1 MQLAHLKILTLM
13 CGFCSRLQTI
23 SNLKVQRG
31 SDVTLRCD
39 VPLFSESSTLLW
51 IKDTGQTSN
60 TTLVYNNSAYII
72 LHNVDDHS
80 EGIYY
85 CKWIENGSVDT
96 VINHTLIVTPYAEGK
111 KHTIYRQS
119 SSHSDLLLIFKSK
132 KKYQRLMWIWES
144 KRHSTTELIAVEKG
158 GEVQVKG
165 PIKLGQKTS
174 TTYNGQFFI
183 LHISPVKFNY
193 DGTYR
198 CIPND
203 NDSPYTT
210 TTLHTI
216 RVSAEPSGGVLRNQ
230 SVVLTCEVSDVSDS
244 VTLVWLRMEGNVM
257 VLVKEQILNETNNKI
272 LLTVNVSSLQSD
284 LLDWQC
290 AVFTE
295 NTLRAVASVSSSSST
310 TDAAVFSIAG
320 KITVVIVVTLF
331 AGVLLGVLVYYWYRK
346 QMPGTKIVLLI
357 HHLHIVPT
365 SFEHKHNLFL
375 CFFLSFF
382 RSASEESEP
391 VYMNISKTMNDRAQS
406 YNTVGNRNP
415 RPEVHR
421 QLRQMNIVRRDETPV
436 TSESV
441 TYASIYFNSSRLK
454 TSPHLNKR
462 TG

>member
-346 QMPGTKIVLLI
+346 QMP
-357 HHLHIVPT
+357 
-365 SFEHKHNLFL
+365 
-375 CFFLSFF
+375 
-382 RSASEESEP
+382 ASEESEP

-421 QLRQMNIVRRDETPV
+421 QLTGQMNIVRRDETPV